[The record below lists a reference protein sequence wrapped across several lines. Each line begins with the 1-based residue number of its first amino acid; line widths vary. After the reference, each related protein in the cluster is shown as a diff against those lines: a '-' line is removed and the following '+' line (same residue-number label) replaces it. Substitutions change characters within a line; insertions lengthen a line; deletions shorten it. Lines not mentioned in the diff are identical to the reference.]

1 MLKLLTSIHMM
12 HVDLGGIMSESRNAR
27 FRRLAQSRG
36 DRLIREI
43 NLLGNLAN
51 KNNYSYTE
59 EEVLSLFEPIEKEL
73 RETREK
79 FFPNARQHRKVQ
91 FE

>member
-1 MLKLLTSIHMM
+1 MT
-12 HVDLGGIMSESRNAR
+12 ESRNER
-27 FRRLAQSRG
+27 FKRLAQSRG

-59 EEVLSLFEPIEKEL
+59 DQVWALFEPIEKEL
-73 RETREK
+73 RETRDK
-79 FFPNARQHRKVQ
+79 FFSDTKPPRKVR

>member
-1 MLKLLTSIHMM
+1 MLKRVTYLYIL
-12 HVDLGGIMSESRNAR
+12 HVDLGDAMNESRNAR
-27 FRRLAQSRG
+27 FQRLAQSRG

-59 EEVLSLFEPIEKEL
+59 EQVLSLFDPIEREL

-79 FFPNARQHRKVQ
+79 FLPHDRQPRKVQ

>member
-1 MLKLLTSIHMM
+1 MT
-12 HVDLGGIMSESRNAR
+12 ESRNAR

-59 EEVLSLFEPIEKEL
+59 EQVLSLFEPIEKEL
-73 RETREK
+73 RDTRDK
-79 FFPNARQHRKVQ
+79 FLPDAKQPRKVQ